1 MEVDDDCNCN
11 STMIVDKTKM
21 KKILAETEKIQ
32 KRIEAL
38 KILTDAKL
46 DMIKLKSEAKEK
58 EKVESEVKKI
68 LDDVLIKVKDSN
80 YATEKSSDDS
90 AFGGL
95 RPRFSKT
102 LFFIWSCLIG
112 VGIAMIVIGNHYGP
126 KQDNDLA
133 GREPCIP
140 IGLQIEGTSFLLLA
154 LTFPLIYKLSQ
165 CCKKIDSVLA
175 RYLGNLAWLLLLIEI
190 LASAFF
196 FCFYT
201 SMAVIGICDI
211 SKISFF
217 QV

>member
-80 YATEKSSDDS
+80 HAAKKSSDDS
-90 AFGGL
+90 AFG
-95 RPRFSKT
+95 RPRFPKT
-102 LFFIWSCLIG
+102 LFFIWSCLI
-112 VGIAMIVIGNHYGP
+112 VYGIAMIVVGNHNGP
-126 KQDNDLA
+126 KQDKDQA
-133 GREPCIP
+133 GREPSIP

-165 CCKKIDSVLA
+165 CCKKVDSVLA

-196 FCFYT
+196 FLFYT
-201 SMAVIGICDI
+201 LMAVIGTYCDI